1 MESLAQGRES
11 QAKEMKP
18 QHKETKIRRKEMKIE
33 NQTFSI
39 CYGKGSGERRAVNLN
54 VSRLAGI
61 EGSLRPVMRPQYHE
75 LLI

>member
-39 CYGKGSGERRAVNLN
+39 CYGKDLASGAPLTLTFRGSR
-54 VSRLAGI
+54 
-61 EGSLRPVMRPQYHE
+61 
-75 LLI
+75 